1 MTMILPHIERLPGY
15 AQGEQ
20 PPDGV
25 KAIRLNLN
33 ESPYPPSPEVMKA
46 LGTITE
52 ESLRRYP
59 DAKCDKLRAALAKQ
73 YNVREEQT
81 FCSNGSSEIIS
92 LLMKVFIGPLGQIAI
107 PDPSF
112 PLYQAVAAS
121 YQVNCLTIPTRD
133 DFSIDSERLQHSG
146 AQAVVLVN
154 PNAPTGILLPL
165 TEIERLVK
173 EFAGLVVV
181 DEAYIDFAESGSS
194 ALPLINRYPNLL
206 VVRTFSKAYALC
218 GARIGY
224 CFGNEQLIAAL
235 EKGKDVYNVD
245 SISRELAL
253 AALGD
258 QDYMQETIKAIKRT
272 RARFTEQLRKSGF
285 TVLPSQSNFLLCKPP
300 TGPSSLTSSE
310 LYAKLMDQHIYVRHY
325 RQPRLAE
332 YLRITIGTDEEM
344 DILLQALLQIMGQI
358 GNECDA

>member
-1 MTMILPHIERLPGY
+1 MTMILPHIDRLSGY

-46 LGTITE
+46 LRAIAE

-73 YNVREEQT
+73 YNVQEEQT

-112 PLYQAVAAS
+112 PLYQTVAAS
-121 YQVNCLTIPTRD
+121 YQVKCLTIPTRD
-133 DFSIDSERLQHSG
+133 DFSIDCEQLQYSG

-165 TEIERLVK
+165 TEVERLVK
-173 EFAGLVVV
+173 EFAGLVIV
-181 DEAYIDFAESGSS
+181 DEAYIDFAETGSS
-194 ALPLINRYPNLL
+194 ALPLIKRYPNLL

-235 EKGKDVYNVD
+235 EKGKDIYNVD

-253 AALGD
+253 AALCD
-258 QDYMQETIKAIKRT
+258 QDYMQETIKAISQT
-272 RARFTEQLRKSGF
+272 RERFTEQLRKNGF
-285 TVLPSQSNFLLCKPP
+285 TVLPSQTNFLLCKPP
-300 TGPSSLTSSE
+300 TGPGCLISSE
-310 LYAKLMDQHIYVRHY
+310 LYSKLMEQHIYVRHY
-325 RQPRLAE
+325 TQPRLAE
-332 YLRITIGTDEEM
+332 YLRITVGTDEEM